1 MAAKWIFT
9 CEEWQGQAR
18 LVLADLVPVIDKA
31 IRNGAN
37 QRVALAD
44 VAHQSV
50 PVTLTS
56 RLLQDGM

>member
-1 MAAKWIFT
+1 V
-9 CEEWQGQAR
+9 QPD
-18 LVLADLVPVIDKA
+18 LATVIDKA
-31 IRNGAN
+31 TRNSAK